1 MAVLSSLNLT
11 KIYILTTK
19 STASASELIINGLK
33 PYINVVQIGDATVG
47 KNVGSITL
55 YDSPSFGKENRS
67 TKHRYAMQPLVLKIV
82 NKLGFGDYTNG
93 LLPDITLKENLGNL
107 GILGNSDE
115 PLLNQ
120 AINTIIGSG
129 RPAQRNIRNFEMMQ
143 DRRIEKQLKSE
154 MYLDEIPD
162 SMFK

>member
-1 MAVLSSLNLT
+1 
-11 KIYILTTK
+11 
-19 STASASELIINGLK
+19 
-33 PYINVVQIGDATVG
+33 
-47 KNVGSITL
+47 
-55 YDSPSFGKENRS
+55 
-67 TKHRYAMQPLVLKIV
+67 MQPLVLKIV

-107 GILGNSDE
+107 GVLGNSDE

-129 RPAQRNIRNFEMMQ
+129 RPAQRNIRSFERIQ
-143 DRRIEKQLKSE
+143 DRRIETQLESE